1 MWYHTRDR
9 RDFHTSSENGASC
22 LKISTIF
29 HCKGRLSQSV
39 KRVTEP
45 KLRPGRGDNA
55 RCKSNGTEADSQRTR
70 RGANA
75 QFGCGMRLSP
85 FIHRG
90 KLRLSW
96 LVRYSCSSS
105 SAVCLSLSVFLPPL
119 ALAGGGSLDITRC
132 YLAAGRLDALTPNA
146 PRVDYAG
153 TDPPRAG
160 GAAVLGA
167 GRRRG
172 FVVPRA
178 GGVEVWRLRE
188 AQPFTSSTRVCACT
202 TWFSMQAISRA
213 VRGMP
218 CRVQRGRTVPCRACR
233 MDGRYHRRA

>member
-1 MWYHTRDR
+1 MR
-9 RDFHTSSENGASC
+9 SSIGA
-22 LKISTIF
+22 IEAAVVGPIF
-29 HCKGRLSQSV
+29 V
-39 KRVTEP
+39 
-45 KLRPGRGDNA
+45 
-55 RCKSNGTEADSQRTR
+55 
-70 RGANA
+70 
-75 QFGCGMRLSP
+75 
-85 FIHRG
+85 
-90 KLRLSW
+90 
-96 LVRYSCSSS
+96 LV
-105 SAVCLSLSVFLPPL
+105 VVGCLSECLSFFLPPL
-119 ALAGGGSLDITRC
+119 GFARSFGGSLDITLC

-202 TWFSMQAISRA
+202 TWFSMQAIPRA

>member
-1 MWYHTRDR
+1 M
-9 RDFHTSSENGASC
+9 
-22 LKISTIF
+22 
-29 HCKGRLSQSV
+29 SQSM

-45 KLRPGRGDNA
+45 KPRAGRRETVSWNTSQGNA
-55 RCKSNGTEADSQRTR
+55 GTTRARAPSNPRAVGVA
-70 RGANA
+70 
-75 QFGCGMRLSP
+75 CGMRSS
-85 FIHRG
+85 IG
-90 KLRLSW
+90 ALRLPW

-105 SAVCLSLSVFLPPL
+105 SAVFLSLGS
-119 ALAGGGSLDITRC
+119 SLDITLC

-178 GGVEVWRLRE
+178 GGVEVWRLRQ
-188 AQPFTSSTRVCACT
+188 AQPFTSSTRVCAFT
-202 TWFSMQAISRA
+202 TWFSMQAIPR
-213 VRGMP
+213 RTWMP
-218 CRVQRGRTVPCRACR
+218 CRVQRACTVPCRACR